1 MEGCS
6 ELAIPYM
13 ATMWGRQGREVGLER
28 GVGLFSYLYHEYIPV
43 LGDGYSTGQGML
55 YTRGSAELRCY
66 RLANTLAYGLVPTV
80 YLEQVSL
87 EPNDEW
93 TRTVSQAFLSYG
105 RPYARFR
112 EYLLLGTTRRPPK
125 IECAEQDLWHWQ
137 ADEQGEKLADGRRAR
152 KVTIRRPT
160 VVAGSFEAEDGSLG
174 TIIVNATAQPQ
185 RATVRLAPSGRSAAL
200 FRADRSEE
208 ERWDKCPS
216 EIAVSLEAFGV
227 RMVIVR

>member
-1 MEGCS
+1 
-6 ELAIPYM
+6 M
-13 ATMWGRQGREVGLER
+13 ATIWGRQGPEVGQGR

-55 YTRGSAELRCY
+55 YTWGSAELRCY
-66 RLANTLAYGLVPTV
+66 RLANTLARGLVPTV
-80 YLEQVSL
+80 YMEQVSL
-87 EPNDEW
+87 ESSDEW
-93 TRTVSQAFLSYG
+93 VRTVSQAFLSYC
-105 RPYARFR
+105 RPYPRFR
-112 EYLLLGTTRRPPK
+112 EYLLEGITRRPPK
-125 IECAEQDLWHWQ
+125 VDCAEQDLWHWQ

-185 RATVRLAPSGRSAAL
+185 RATVRLARRGRAAAL

-208 ERWDKCPS
+208 QRWDRPPS
-216 EIAVSLEAFGV
+216 QIGVSLEAFGV
-227 RMVIVR
+227 RMLIVR